1 MAGSALFKDTAK
13 HILEREFK
21 GAGACIR
28 TMHKDLGITL
38 SMARDCG
45 VPMFTTSSA
54 YQLFEA
60 GHSAHPEEDNW
71 TIIKILEDI
80 VGVEV
85 KKSE

>member
-1 MAGSALFKDTAK
+1 MVGSALFKNTAK
-13 HILEREFK
+13 HIMERHFK
-21 GAGACIR
+21 GAGACIQ
-28 TMHKDLGITL
+28 TMYKDLGITL

-60 GHSAHPEEDNW
+60 GHSVYPEEDNW

-80 VGVEV
+80 VGAKVE
-85 KKSE
+85 KTE